1 MNSRAMIKNRI
12 SNVVKTVKHIEISQ
26 SDSIHDDYEIK
37 EDNISYNLT
46 YTDSIIELS
55 IDNSE
60 EILHHLGRTNHLI
73 DLYTSAPSFLMVLRY
88 NKR

>member
-1 MNSRAMIKNRI
+1 MNSQRMVKSRIFNVIKTI
-12 SNVVKTVKHIEISQ
+12 KHREISQ

-37 EDNISYNLT
+37 EDNMSYSLT
-46 YTDSIIELS
+46 YADSIIELS

-60 EILHHLGRTNHLI
+60 DILHHLGRTNHLI

>member
-1 MNSRAMIKNRI
+1 MIKNRI

-60 EILHHLGRTNHLI
+60 DILHHLRRTNHLI